1 MEDKIRRPCGG
12 VDREGGGVLPL
23 PFFRDIGVVTA
34 AKRENREKV
43 RLIVEIGAQ
52 PAPGGVVSRCQ
63 LGERSGSKFRIA
75 CEKSRNFECV
85 HIADRTEA
93 ATPGIAVS
101 IRSEEVPPKPHL
113 LL

>member
-1 MEDKIRRPCGG
+1 MRIDELSQ
-12 VDREGGGVLPL
+12 EGRSLLPL
-23 PFFRDIGVVTA
+23 PFFSDIGVVTA

-52 PAPGGVVSRCQ
+52 PAPGGVISRYQ
-63 LGERSGSKFRIA
+63 LDERSGSKFRIA
-75 CEKSRNFECV
+75 CEKSRNFESV

-93 ATPGIAVS
+93 ATPGIAVA